1 MRTIRFEVNEL
12 ELRARLLSAILISA
26 SIGASG
32 WLLINLAGVAWSRLF
47 PWDALVVPA
56 KLTERVGAGSDL
68 REREFVV
75 LHLIVSGRSNKGDRR
90 GAAYYGRHRK
100 SARQQHVEQ
109 AGHWRSYAS
118 RNNCVTTQHRTFLD

>member
-1 MRTIRFEVNEL
+1 MRTIPLEVNEL

-47 PWDALVVPA
+47 PWDALVVLA
-56 KLTERVGAGSDL
+56 KLTKRVGAGSDL
-68 REREFVV
+68 SEREFVV
-75 LHLIVSGRSNKGDRR
+75 LCLIVAGRSNKGDWC
-90 GAAYYGRHRK
+90 GAVYYGRHHK
-100 SARQQHVEQ
+100 SARQQHFEQ

-118 RNNCVTTQHRTFLD
+118 RNNYVTAQHRTLSD